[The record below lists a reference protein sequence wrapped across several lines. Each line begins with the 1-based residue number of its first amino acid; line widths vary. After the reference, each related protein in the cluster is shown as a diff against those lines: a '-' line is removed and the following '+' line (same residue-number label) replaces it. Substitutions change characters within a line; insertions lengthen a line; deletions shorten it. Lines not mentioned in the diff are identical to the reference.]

1 MDIGVADEAPQTEIA
16 DRGEDDAR
24 GGRRTGQLTASA
36 LILEGRA
43 VQQLVSHHLQPH
55 IEDGLSGDQHIVGC
69 GGGGERSGSPLVLV
83 SAHNTN
89 RDTNWRAVTSL
100 DGAGEYTVYD
110 DPKI

>member
-1 MDIGVADEAPQTEIA
+1 MATPIDLLCKGFADEFRRQVEVDIGVADEALQAEIA

-55 IEDGLSGDQHIVGC
+55 I
-69 GGGGERSGSPLVLV
+69 
-83 SAHNTN
+83 
-89 RDTNWRAVTSL
+89 
-100 DGAGEYTVYD
+100 
-110 DPKI
+110 